1 MDSTLFYANLNF
13 RLTTPEMQLLH
24 LKDHTSTMLMISVC
38 EQYTIIFMCLYFLF
52 ISLATAGWI
61 GLVGVL
67 PAAVAIWSGL
77 ELRWKT
83 NHNDIVPRL
92 VAEG

>member
-13 RLTTPEMQLLH
+13 RLTTPEMQLHH
-24 LKDHTSTMLMISVC
+24 LMDHKFTMMVINWC
-38 EQYTIIFMCLYFLF
+38 EINTILFMTLYFMF
-52 ISLATAGWI
+52 MSLATAGWI

-67 PAAVAIWSGL
+67 PAAVAIKSML

-83 NHNDIVPRL
+83 GHKEIVPRL

>member
-13 RLTTPEMQLLH
+13 RLSTPGMQLLH
-24 LKDHTSTMLMISVC
+24 LKDHPFSMLIINVC
-38 EQYTIIFMCLYFLF
+38 ELYTILFMSFYFMF